1 MDERDWDEIWADMDG
16 TGRPD
21 PLIGEFAEPSGRS
34 LDLGCGLGENVMA
47 LAAAGWDAHGVDGSP
62 VAVAKVTEIAR
73 ALDLSARFTVADLAD
88 GASGSDFDLITMFY
102 VHLQTDAHASLLGT
116 IAGTLNP
123 DGTFLYV
130 GHDEDF
136 VSSHH
141 GRMGELTHEDD
152 HDPYAARS
160 RGHHESDEDIW
171 ADRETGGPDRIA
183 SLLTGLTIERAETV
197 NRRIFHGPQEL
208 DVTDVVVVARKA

>member
-21 PLIGEFAEPSGRS
+21 PLIDEFAEPSGRS

-62 VAVAKVTEIAR
+62 VAVAKATEIAR

-116 IAGTLNP
+116 MQEHSTPTERFSTSATMRTLSPATMAGW
-123 DGTFLYV
+123 
-130 GHDEDF
+130 
-136 VSSHH
+136 VSSLM
-141 GRMGELTHEDD
+141 RTTTIRTPL
-152 HDPYAARS
+152 AATAITRATRTS
-160 RGHHESDEDIW
+160 
-171 ADRETGGPDRIA
+171 GPIGKRVVP
-183 SLLTGLTIERAETV
+183 TGLPRC
-197 NRRIFHGPQEL
+197 
-208 DVTDVVVVARKA
+208 